1 MNIFSAT
8 IESMFR
14 LGPVACTALSGC
26 VHKGTETG
34 PLEPCSLQ
42 LSHFSPY
49 FLSLSLPL
57 LRSQSYEI
65 LGFPSVVPREEK
77 ILMRNHIALL
87 LSKGASGH
95 RGVWFLLFA
104 YSRVRTT
111 CTRGSFP
118 HVCL

>member
-1 MNIFSAT
+1 MSIYSAAV
-8 IESMFR
+8 ESMFR
-14 LGPVACTALSGC
+14 LGPVAFTALSGY
-26 VHKGTETG
+26 VHGGTETG
-34 PLEPCSLQ
+34 TLEPCSLQ

-77 ILMRNHIALL
+77 ILMSKHIAFL
-87 LSKGASGH
+87 LSKGASGD
-95 RGVWFLLFA
+95 RGVSFLLFA

-111 CTRGSFP
+111 YKRRSFP